1 MVSIIIPVYNVEEY
15 IEECLKSILAQTY
28 KDIELLI
35 VDDGSTDNSLG
46 LIREYENKFKKIRI
60 FTQQNKGGFR
70 SKKLSP

>member
-46 LIREYENKFKKIRI
+46 LIREYENKFKK
-60 FTQQNKGGFR
+60 
-70 SKKLSP
+70 

>member
-46 LIREYENKFKKIRI
+46 LIREYENKFKKIR
-60 FTQQNKGGFR
+60 NCR
-70 SKKLSP
+70 LPLP

>member
-46 LIREYENKFKKIRI
+46 LIREYENKDIHTTK
-60 FTQQNKGGFR
+60 
-70 SKKLSP
+70 